1 MRYMGR
7 SICRRVVELTQQ
19 RREFNS
25 LQRADS
31 CFPTPLRTESLYTR
45 ILVGLKERFKAY
57 VSNAFREI
65 FQLHIAPLDERVEYI
80 AYPQNWNNP
89 SPTLVR
95 DRRRVTDTSFS
106 LLVRQRLHAQSDG

>member
-19 RREFNS
+19 RHEFNS

-45 ILVGLKERFKAY
+45 ILVGLKERFKAC

-65 FQLHIAPLDERVEYI
+65 FQFHIAPTERTSRVYRLSTKLEKSKPI
-80 AYPQNWNNP
+80 RHRFFSACPTATSCREVDGRG
-89 SPTLVR
+89 SP
-95 DRRRVTDTSFS
+95 
-106 LLVRQRLHAQSDG
+106 